1 MSSESE
7 RTARKAEK
15 ERIRSLK
22 ISGKIEKFGYSEQ
35 FNELKNLGFEDMR
48 QSFKALKINK
58 GDLIEAVKFLQ
69 KKEITNDGEGK
80 KDWKE
85 KRGRRK
91 RSEKEE
97 DEFTEMKTLEDKIEI
112 EGYDKKSERKME
124 RMLAKLP
131 SFGAFNEKMK
141 LLGYTDVKKNFQAL
155 KKKEG
160 DEAKAQ
166 EHIHFKK
173 IMETLVTKQTIQK
186 GEYSRVVVDCNN
198 CFYLD

>member
-7 RTARKAEK
+7 RAARKAEK

-91 RSEKEE
+91 RSEKDE
-97 DEFTEMKTLEDKIEI
+97 DEEIIETKTLEDKIEI
-112 EGYDKKSERKME
+112 EGEDKKSERKME
-124 RMLAKLP
+124 RMLAKIP

-141 LLGYTDVKKNFQAL
+141 ILGYTDVKKNF
-155 KKKEG
+155 
-160 DEAKAQ
+160 
-166 EHIHFKK
+166 
-173 IMETLVTKQTIQK
+173 
-186 GEYSRVVVDCNN
+186 
-198 CFYLD
+198 